1 MSPRP
6 SIFIY
11 VCSLLVSLATCQ
23 TCYSQKPSDYEEWT
37 EKLSS
42 AKDNSNQAF
51 KNLFNKYD
59 RDSSISIK
67 FYNELEKR
75 NLDPNNYFKARVHTL
90 KLHKTIA
97 LHQYSSKPEIILL
110 AQQAVG
116 EAYETEDEHLI
127 AFISFECGA
136 LLSNLGELERAA
148 TYLLKGQEMLDRLG
162 GQTIRD
168 QYMNYTILGETLFHC
183 REYHKSIFYTRKAID
198 IYNDTASNADS
209 YRARFYN
216 TVGQNYMKLEMP
228 ELAMAYFDTSLQF
241 ANKINSDVWRGIN
254 SGFIGQVLFQ
264 QKRINEARPFLELAY
279 VTNRDHERDHAGK
292 ALQWLARIDLEQ
304 GKIDSARLKCN
315 EALAI
320 LRPLGQTY
328 YLQAASFL
336 ELAYHTSADIFMS
349 AGMTDSFYHY
359 NRLYTQLRDSIQ
371 NVTLLSSSK
380 IAQLRIDNENNY
392 RAVQFLKRE
401 KRDEEMKRNFL
412 IVGILLVSAIVFL
425 YIKRLQLKQRH
436 KEELVLREK
445 QAAEAELLAAKEQ
458 MKLFTENIIEKTDL
472 IDKLQQQLLNKELT
486 EEQYHVVDEITHH
499 TILTEAEWEHF
510 KSLFERVHPGF
521 FNRLKQKAHDVTIAE
536 QRMAALT
543 RLNLTVRQMASM
555 LGISVDS
562 VHKTRQRLR
571 QRLHV
576 PAEVNLEQSVAGF

>member
-1 MSPRP
+1 MGTSRR
-6 SIFIY
+6 
-11 VCSLLVSLATCQ
+11 
-23 TCYSQKPSDYEEWT
+23 CYSQPALDYEEWT
-37 EKLSS
+37 DLLSS
-42 AKDNSNQAF
+42 TKDNSNKAF
-51 KNLFNKYD
+51 KKLFHIYAQ
-59 RDSSISIK
+59 DSSASID

-75 NLDPNNYFKARVHTL
+75 NLHPNDYFKSRVHTL

-110 AQQAVG
+110 AQEAVA
-116 EAYETEDEHLI
+116 EAYETDDEYLI
-127 AFISFECGA
+127 AFISFECGG

-168 QYMNYTILGETLFHC
+168 QYMNYSILGETLFHC
-183 REYHKSIFYTRKAID
+183 REYQKSIFYTRRAIN
-198 IYNDTASNADS
+198 IYNDTVYNADLF
-209 YRARFYN
+209 RTRFYN

-228 ELAMAYFDTSLQF
+228 DSAMAYFDTSLQF
-241 ANKINSDVWRGIN
+241 ANKMNDDVWRGIN

-264 QKRINEARPFLELAY
+264 QKRVTEARPFLEIAY
-279 VTNRDHERDHAGK
+279 VTNRNHERDHAGK
-292 ALQWLARIDLEQ
+292 ALQLLARIDLEQ

-320 LRPLGQTY
+320 LKPLGQTY

-359 NRLYTQLRDSIQ
+359 NRLYTNLRDSIQ
-371 NVTLLSSSK
+371 NVTLLSGTK

-392 RAVQFLKRE
+392 RAVQLLKRE
-401 KRDEEMKRNFL
+401 KRNNDMKRNFL
-412 IVGILLVSAIVFL
+412 IIAILLVSAIVFL
-425 YIKRLQLKQRH
+425 YIKRMQLKQRH
-436 KEELVLREK
+436 KEELVVKEK
-445 QAAEAELLAAKEQ
+445 HAAEAELLAAKEQ

-472 IDKLQQQLLNKELT
+472 IDKLKQQILNKELSA
-486 EEQYHVVDEITHH
+486 EQRLVVDEITHH

-510 KSLFERVHPGF
+510 KSLFEKIHPGF
-521 FNRLKQKAHDVTIAE
+521 FNRLKERAHDVTVAE

-543 RLNLTVRQMASM
+543 RMNLTARQMASI

-576 PAEVNLEQSVAGF
+576 PAEVNLEQSVAAF